1 MTPAKLSIT
10 NLPAKR
16 ALIRVSIQ
24 CVLTNTLSVC
34 PMRLQASP
42 MHAKVIQ

>member
-1 MTPAKLSIT
+1 
-10 NLPAKR
+10 LPVKR
-16 ALIRVSIQ
+16 ALLRVFIQ

-34 PMRLQASP
+34 PMRQQVSP